1 MNSIYDQTCWLQN
14 VLQKIFW
21 IKKASIHYDSEG
33 VKILITSDR
42 KFLRLEF
49 FKLEFIIDAKSSV
62 DLGRNAFGEF
72 SNVISNFPV
81 KPRDEREVMRLI
93 EKYAVDH

>member
-1 MNSIYDQTCWLQN
+1 MFSK
-14 VLQKIFW
+14 KITQ
-21 IKKASIHYDSEG
+21 IKKASRSHYDSKG
-33 VKILITSDR
+33 VKILKTSDR

-62 DLGRNAFGEF
+62 DLGRNSFSEF
-72 SNVISNFPV
+72 SDVISNFPV

-93 EKYAVDH
+93 EKYAIDY